1 MLSNFFQIF
10 LLISPV
16 FLLIILGNFLRRIK
30 VPDISFWEIND
41 KLCYWVLIP
50 ALLFH
55 YISQINLSSE
65 MLYSYSIIIYV
76 GFFIAILNV
85 LILGKLLGYPPERW
99 TSILQGAVRQNAFI
113 ALAITGSLFGDEGLK
128 IASIFML
135 IYVPSINIIIVTTMV
150 MNFGQSKKNVSN
162 NEFITV
168 FVELSKNPFIL
179 AMITGLI
186 FSIIQSEK
194 FARIIGTGSYLPPK
208 IVTNFD
214 LEKTLDT
221 SDEWITARTGIK
233 ERRIVTDQN
242 TCDLAFEASIKA
254 LAMAELKPDDI
265 DLIILSTTTPDKIF
279 PATATILQNRLGA
292 ICPAFDLQAVCAG
305 FVFALT
311 TAQQYIENGAAKN
324 ILVVGSETMSRI
336 VDWNDRSTAILFADG
351 AGAVILSAD
360 NNTGI
365 KHSKL
370 YSDGNYL
377 SSLHVN
383 NNRINELGTIEMEGN
398 EVFKIAVNKL
408 SEVAEETLTDC
419 NMTSEDIHWM
429 VPHQA
434 NIRIIN
440 AIAKRIKLPLDK
452 VILTL
457 DKHGNTSAASIPLAL
472 DTGVRDGRIKKGD
485 TLLFEGIG
493 GGFSWGSI
501 LLEY

>member
-1 MLSNFFQIF
+1 M
-10 LLISPV
+10 
-16 FLLIILGNFLRRIK
+16 K
-30 VPDISFWEIND
+30 
-41 KLCYWVLIP
+41 
-50 ALLFH
+50 
-55 YISQINLSSE
+55 
-65 MLYSYSIIIYV
+65 
-76 GFFIAILNV
+76 
-85 LILGKLLGYPPERW
+85 
-99 TSILQGAVRQNAFI
+99 
-113 ALAITGSLFGDEGLK
+113 
-128 IASIFML
+128 
-135 IYVPSINIIIVTTMV
+135 
-150 MNFGQSKKNVSN
+150 
-162 NEFITV
+162 
-168 FVELSKNPFIL
+168 
-179 AMITGLI
+179 
-186 FSIIQSEK
+186 K

-208 IVTNFD
+208 VVTNFD

-242 TCDLAFEASIKA
+242 TCDLALEASLKA
-254 LAMAELKPDDI
+254 LSMAELQPEDI

-279 PATATILQNRLGA
+279 PATSTILQNRLGA
-292 ICPAFDLQAVCAG
+292 TCPAFDLQAVCAG

-311 TAQQYIENGAAKN
+311 TAQQYIENGSAKN

>member
-1 MLSNFFQIF
+1 M
-10 LLISPV
+10 
-16 FLLIILGNFLRRIK
+16 K
-30 VPDISFWEIND
+30 
-41 KLCYWVLIP
+41 
-50 ALLFH
+50 
-55 YISQINLSSE
+55 
-65 MLYSYSIIIYV
+65 
-76 GFFIAILNV
+76 
-85 LILGKLLGYPPERW
+85 
-99 TSILQGAVRQNAFI
+99 
-113 ALAITGSLFGDEGLK
+113 
-128 IASIFML
+128 
-135 IYVPSINIIIVTTMV
+135 
-150 MNFGQSKKNVSN
+150 
-162 NEFITV
+162 
-168 FVELSKNPFIL
+168 
-179 AMITGLI
+179 
-186 FSIIQSEK
+186 K

-208 IVTNFD
+208 VVTNFD

-242 TCDLAFEASIKA
+242 TCDLALEASIKA
-254 LAMAELKPDDI
+254 LSMAKLKPDEI

-279 PATATILQNRLGA
+279 PATATILQNRIGA
-292 ICPAFDLQAVCAG
+292 SCPAFDLQAVCAG

-408 SEVAEETLTDC
+408 SEIAEETLTDC

>member
-1 MLSNFFQIF
+1 M
-10 LLISPV
+10 
-16 FLLIILGNFLRRIK
+16 K
-30 VPDISFWEIND
+30 
-41 KLCYWVLIP
+41 
-50 ALLFH
+50 
-55 YISQINLSSE
+55 
-65 MLYSYSIIIYV
+65 
-76 GFFIAILNV
+76 
-85 LILGKLLGYPPERW
+85 
-99 TSILQGAVRQNAFI
+99 
-113 ALAITGSLFGDEGLK
+113 
-128 IASIFML
+128 
-135 IYVPSINIIIVTTMV
+135 
-150 MNFGQSKKNVSN
+150 
-162 NEFITV
+162 
-168 FVELSKNPFIL
+168 
-179 AMITGLI
+179 
-186 FSIIQSEK
+186 K
-194 FARIIGTGSYLPPK
+194 FARIIGTGSYLPAK
-208 IVTNFD
+208 VITNFD

-242 TCDLAFEASIKA
+242 TCDLALEASIKA
-254 LAMAELKPDDI
+254 LSMAELKPEDI

-292 ICPAFDLQAVCAG
+292 SCPAFDLQAVCAG

>member
-1 MLSNFFQIF
+1 M
-10 LLISPV
+10 
-16 FLLIILGNFLRRIK
+16 K
-30 VPDISFWEIND
+30 
-41 KLCYWVLIP
+41 
-50 ALLFH
+50 
-55 YISQINLSSE
+55 
-65 MLYSYSIIIYV
+65 
-76 GFFIAILNV
+76 
-85 LILGKLLGYPPERW
+85 
-99 TSILQGAVRQNAFI
+99 
-113 ALAITGSLFGDEGLK
+113 
-128 IASIFML
+128 
-135 IYVPSINIIIVTTMV
+135 
-150 MNFGQSKKNVSN
+150 
-162 NEFITV
+162 
-168 FVELSKNPFIL
+168 
-179 AMITGLI
+179 
-186 FSIIQSEK
+186 K

-208 IVTNFD
+208 VVTNFD
-214 LEKTLDT
+214 LEKILDT

-242 TCDLAFEASIKA
+242 TCDLALEASIKA
-254 LAMAELKPDDI
+254 LSMAELKPEDI

-292 ICPAFDLQAVCAG
+292 SCPAFDLQAVCAG